1 MNQLKELEIEEVS
14 LVDAGANP
22 AANIL
27 LIKRKGESEMAEKQI
42 EKQEVKPEENKDTQ
56 AELAKIA
63 AERAELEKK
72 AAELSA
78 KAEELAKRD
87 AESAAQAEAVA
98 KAKETYDTLIKS
110 LAEHVEKAD
119 NAEMLKVAQKYELLG
134 RKAEELAPMLKSL
147 KASPELYESMIKT
160 LDDALAAVTKAKTFE
175 EIGKS
180 GYGTVSNDQQ
190 KVEAIAKK
198 YLETEPQLSWRQALD
213 KAWQDNPNLQY

>member
-1 MNQLKELEIEEVS
+1 MNQLKELEIDEVS

-22 AANIL
+22 EANIL

-42 EKQEVKPEENKDTQ
+42 EKQEVKPEENQDTQ

-72 AAELSA
+72 AAELTA

-98 KAKETYDTLIKS
+98 KAKETYDALITS
-110 LAEHVEKAD
+110 LTEHVEKAD
-119 NAEMLKVAQKYELLG
+119 NAEMLKVAKKYELLG

-147 KASPELYESMIKT
+147 KASPELYDSMIKT
-160 LDDALAAVTKAKTFE
+160 LDDALAAVTKAQTFE

-213 KAWQDNPNLQY
+213 KAWQENPNLQY